1 MKIAIKT
8 NKTADIT
15 DLIPKFVIFFDASIP
30 TTITR
35 DANNK
40 ISGWLDRSLNQFHA
54 TQTTLA
60 YQPTYTSFNSFFG
73 ISCTSLGGVNNSFLQ
88 FSIIANFPEINGI
101 LYVATDKYVLPLPI
115 NILSSISNRTFEITG
130 GTSNL
135 LTGLIL
141 FQGAPTSDEDSRIVS
156 YLSIKGSNSQTLT
169 NATMDFC
176 VETSSSLYLNPL
188 IAQVNSLSSWS
199 QIDTSNIITFNQT
212 WRKMIK
218 PTTFPIIDTSTATS
232 IQQAWFGMTGLTS
245 FPALNFGN
253 VWNARSAWLGTTGLT
268 SFPFVDLS
276 KATDISFSWSGCSN
290 LTLFSAMDFRA
301 ATAFENTWRN
311 CKLNQE
317 SVDNILISIAAGL
330 ANNPTKILAVNGGSS
345 TLTGGTNAAPGTI
358 NRRSSWGAN
367 AWEFNLSQVNENISG
382 TLYDFRN
389 GITGQ
394 QAKNWLAAKGWAI
407 ATN

>member
-30 TTITR
+30 TTIIR

-73 ISCTSLGGVNNSFLQ
+73 INCTSLGAANNSFLQ
-88 FSIIANFPEINGI
+88 FSITANFPEINGI

-141 FQGAPTSDEDSRIVS
+141 FQGSPTLDEDSRIVS

-176 VETSSSLYLNPL
+176 VETSNSLYLNPL
-188 IAQVNSLSSWS
+188 IAQVNNLLSWT
-199 QIDTSNIITFNQT
+199 QINTSNVISFNQA
-212 WRKMIK
+212 WRKMIR

-232 IQQAWFGMTGLTS
+232 IQQAWFGMAGLTS

-253 VWNARSAWLGTTGLT
+253 VQTASSAWLGNAGLS
-268 SFPFVDLS
+268 SFPFVNLS
-276 KATDISFSWSGCSN
+276 KANILSFSWSGCSN
-290 LTLFSAMDFRA
+290 LVTFPAMDFRA
-301 ATAFENTWRN
+301 ATTFQETWRS

-330 ANNPTKILAVNGGSS
+330 ANNPTKILAVNGGSL
-345 TLTGGTNAAPGTI
+345 TLSGGTNAVPGTT
-358 NRRSSWGAN
+358 NRRATWGAN
-367 AWEFNLSQVNENISG
+367 AWEFNLSQVNETGYNF
-382 TLYDFRN
+382 TA

-394 QAKNWLAAKGWAI
+394 QAKAWLAAKGWAI

>member
-15 DLIPKFVIFFDASIP
+15 DLIPEFVIFFDASIP
-30 TTITR
+30 TTITS

-40 ISGWLDRSLNQFHA
+40 ISQWLDRSLNQFHA
-54 TQTTLA
+54 SQTTLT

-73 ISCTSLGGVNNSFLQ
+73 INCTSLGAINNSFLQ
-88 FSIIANFPEINGI
+88 FSITANFPEINGI

-115 NILSSISNRTFEITG
+115 TIPSSSSNRTFEITG

-141 FQGAPTSDEDSRIVS
+141 FQGEPTPDEDSRIVS
-156 YLSIKGSNSQTLT
+156 YLSIKGSNSRTLT
-169 NATMDFC
+169 NVIMDFC
-176 VETSSSLYLNPL
+176 AETAVSLYLNPL
-188 IAQVNSLSSWS
+188 MAQVNNLSSWD
-199 QIDTSNIITFNQT
+199 QINTSNVISFNQA
-212 WRKMIK
+212 WRKMIR
-218 PTTFPIIDTSTATS
+218 PTTFPTIDTRSATS

-253 VWNARSAWLGTTGLT
+253 VQNARSAWFGTTGLT

-276 KATDISFSWSGCSN
+276 KATDITFTWNGCSN
-290 LTLFSAMDFRA
+290 LVTFPAMNFRA

-311 CKLNQE
+311 CKLNEE

-330 ANNPTKILAVNGGSS
+330 ANNPTKILAVNGGSF
-345 TLTGGTNAAPGTI
+345 TLTGTNNAVPGTS
-358 NRRSSWGAN
+358 NRRLSWGAN
-367 AWEFNLSQVNENISG
+367 AWEFNLSQINENISG
-382 TLYDFRN
+382 TIYDFRS

>member
-15 DLIPKFVIFFDASIP
+15 DLIPKFVVFFDASIP

-54 TQTTLA
+54 TQTTLT

-73 ISCTSLGGVNNSFLQ
+73 INCTSLSGVNNSFLQ
-88 FSIIANFPEINGI
+88 FTINADFPAINGI

-115 NILSSISNRTFEITG
+115 NISSSSSNRTFEITG

-141 FQGAPTSDEDSRIVS
+141 FQGEPNEDEDSRIVS
-156 YLSIKGSNSQTLT
+156 YLSIKGSNSLTLT
-169 NATMDFC
+169 NVIMDFC

-188 IAQVNSLSSWS
+188 MAQVNNLSSWN
-199 QIDTSNIITFNQT
+199 QINTSNVISFNQA
-212 WRKMIK
+212 WRKITK

-232 IQQAWFGMTGLTS
+232 IQQAWLGMTGLTS
-245 FPALNFGN
+245 FPILNFGN
-253 VWNARSAWLGTTGLT
+253 VQTARSAWLGNAGLT
-268 SFPFVDLS
+268 SFPFVALS

-290 LTLFSAMDFRA
+290 LTLFPAMDFRA

-330 ANNPTKILAVNGGSS
+330 ANNPTKILAANGGSF
-345 TLTGGTNAAPGTI
+345 TLTGGTNAAPGTT

-367 AWEFNLSQVNENISG
+367 VWEFNLSQINENISG
-382 TLYDFRN
+382 TIYDFRS

>member
-54 TQTTLA
+54 TQATLT

>member
-15 DLIPKFVIFFDASIP
+15 DLIPKFVVFFDASIP

-73 ISCTSLGGVNNSFLQ
+73 INCTSLGAANNSFLQ
-88 FSIIANFPEINGI
+88 FTINANFPEINGI

-115 NILSSISNRTFEITG
+115 NIPSSIANRTFEITG

-141 FQGAPTSDEDSRIVS
+141 FQGTPTLDEDSKIVS
-156 YLSIKGSNSQTLT
+156 YLSIKGSNSLTLT
-169 NATMDFC
+169 NVIMDFC
-176 VETSSSLYLNPL
+176 VETVSGLYLNPL
-188 IAQVNSLSSWS
+188 MAQVNNLSSWTQINTS
-199 QIDTSNIITFNQT
+199 NVISFNQAWRRMTIPATFPTIDTSSAI
-212 WRKMIK
+212 
-218 PTTFPIIDTSTATS
+218 S
-232 IQQAWFGMTGLTS
+232 IQQAWLGITGLTS

-253 VWNARSAWLGTTGLT
+253 VQSAASAWFGNAGLS
-268 SFPFVDLS
+268 SFPFVNLS
-276 KATDISFSWSGCSN
+276 KANNLSFSWSGCSN
-290 LTLFSAMDFRA
+290 LVTFLAMDFRA
-301 ATAFENTWRN
+301 VTTFQETWKN

-330 ANNPTKILAVNGGSS
+330 ANNPTKILAANGGSS

-382 TLYDFRN
+382 TIYDFRS

-394 QAKNWLAAKGWAI
+394 QAKAWLAAKGWAI